1 MSTLGP
7 HSRAR
12 LAAAGYVGLVTL
24 AALAYEI
31 AGQPEAGE
39 AAMTL
44 AAWPGE
50 IVLLVMLYPLALA
63 IGDDALLGETVFSL
77 LGPLLHGAGALV
89 NVLIVWGVIAFARH
103 FKAEYSRSR
112 NR

>member
-1 MSTLGP
+1 MSIHGP
-7 HSRAR
+7 RSRTR

-44 AAWPGE
+44 AAWPGV
-50 IVLLVMLYPLALA
+50 IILLVMLYPLAVLL
-63 IGDDALLGETVFSL
+63 GDDPLLGETAFNL
-77 LGPLLHGAGALV
+77 LAPLLHGAGALL

-112 NR
+112 

>member
-7 HSRAR
+7 SSRTR
-12 LAAAGYVGLVTL
+12 LVAAGYVGPVTL
-24 AALAYEI
+24 AGLAYEI

-44 AAWPGE
+44 AAWPGA
-50 IVLLVMLYPLALA
+50 IVLLVMIYPLAVLL
-63 IGDDALLGETVFSL
+63 GDDPLLGETVFNPL
-77 LGPLLHGAGALV
+77 APLLHGAGALL

-103 FKAEYSRSR
+103 VKAEYSRSR
-112 NR
+112 